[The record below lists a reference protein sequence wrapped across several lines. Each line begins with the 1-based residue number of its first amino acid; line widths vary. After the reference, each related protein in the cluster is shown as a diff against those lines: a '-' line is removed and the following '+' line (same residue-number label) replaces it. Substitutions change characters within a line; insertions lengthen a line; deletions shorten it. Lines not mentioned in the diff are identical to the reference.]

1 MKFLYVRNSGAQL
14 AIPASSVVGI
24 YATAQRNISIYF
36 NSLGTKNRNSGV
48 ISLNGIPVNSED
60 IYVDVVERL
69 SKEIASDSG
78 NMFVVLADSV
88 SGDFFDKNITSATIT
103 LS

>member
-1 MKFLYVRNSGAQL
+1 MKFLYVRNSGGQL

-24 YATAQRNISIYF
+24 YSTAQRSVVIYF
-36 NSLGTKNRNSGV
+36 NSLGTKNRNSGTITLV
-48 ISLNGIPVNSED
+48 GIPADSADV
-60 IYVDVVERL
+60 YVDVVERL

-88 SGDFFDKNITSATIT
+88 SGDFFNKNITSATIN